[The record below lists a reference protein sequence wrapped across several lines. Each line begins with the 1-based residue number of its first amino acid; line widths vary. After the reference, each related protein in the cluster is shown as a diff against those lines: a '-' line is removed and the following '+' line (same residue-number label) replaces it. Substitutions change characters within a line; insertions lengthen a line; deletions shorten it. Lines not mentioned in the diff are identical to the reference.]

1 MSPHILS
8 TQHDFGTLA
17 DDLGCFPFDDEAYPP
32 PSHCHTPLY
41 GIQSL
46 IRVGRRVCPLALS
59 VLYPRTPACDAA
71 PKCIS
76 ERTSY
81 HGV

>member
-1 MSPHILS
+1 MKPHLLY
-8 TQHDFGTLA
+8 TERTFGTLA
-17 DDLGCFPFDDEAYPP
+17 ADLGCFPFDNEAYPP
-32 PSHCHTPLY
+32 LSHCYAPPE
-41 GIQSL
+41 GIRSL
-46 IRVGRRVCPLALS
+46 IGVGTRVWALALS
-59 VLYPRTPACDAA
+59 VLYPLPSAHNAA

>member
-1 MSPHILS
+1 MRLHLLS
-8 TQHDFGTLA
+8 TERTLGTLA
-17 DDLGCFPFDDEAYPP
+17 ADLGCFPFDNEAYPP
-32 PSHCHTPLY
+32 LSHCHAPPD
-41 GIQSL
+41 GIRSL
-46 IRVGRRVCPLALS
+46 IGVGRRVCPLALS
-59 VLYPRTPACDAA
+59 VLYPRPSARDAA